1 MKTLENTLENQAKI
15 YALKKINKCRWSGN
29 VVHSN
34 LESCLTAI
42 NLDSNNSGWYIPTPI
57 RINGLDGIY
66 MINEDGSLFWEAKV
80 IKESNNKFKIEWLI
94 STDEF
99 EKFYF
104 EFLDNNK

>member
-1 MKTLENTLENQAKI
+1 MKNLENTLENQAKI

-29 VVHSN
+29 VAHSN

-66 MINEDGSLFWEAKV
+66 MINEDGSLYWEAKV
-80 IKESNNKFKIEWLI
+80 LKESNNKFKIEWLI